1 MNKKEKNFDI
11 QINNTV
17 MAVPTINVED
27 ALKKALAGF
36 KEYFKNENRTE
47 EPMYLIKIK
56 SENDAATG

>member
-1 MNKKEKNFDI
+1 
-11 QINNTV
+11 

-36 KEYFKNENRTE
+36 IEYFKNENTTE
-47 EPMYLIKIK
+47 EPIYLIKIK